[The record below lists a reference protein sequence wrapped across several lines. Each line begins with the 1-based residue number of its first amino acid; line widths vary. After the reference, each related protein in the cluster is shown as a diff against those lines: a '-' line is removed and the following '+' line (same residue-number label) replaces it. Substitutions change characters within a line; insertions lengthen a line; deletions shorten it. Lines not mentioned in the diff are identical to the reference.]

1 MIHYISHKSLEGF
14 RKENFYYRKGGTTG
28 EKKMSV
34 IEREKVFDRSQ
45 VLKKLKIYQEEH
57 QRLTVLFNITRNISI
72 ELKLDNL
79 LLIIM
84 DEVRKALKAD
94 RCTVFLLDRE
104 KNELWSKV
112 AHGERDIRFPSNL
125 GIAGYVANTGDVLN
139 IPDAYA
145 DPRFNQEIDKKTGY
159 FTQNILTF
167 PMRNKLGEIIGVFQV
182 LNKFE
187 GSFTKQDEQLLDTIS
202 VIAATQI
209 ENAQLYEEQRKTL
222 DSFVR
227 TLASTIDARDPLTA
241 GHSDRIALYSDEL
254 ARVLNL
260 STKRRELIRYAALL
274 HDYGKIAIR
283 EAILCKSG
291 SLTIDEYCH
300 IQEHAA
306 YTKSILEKIN
316 FSRDFKN
323 VPQIAASHHEKM
335 DGSGYPDGLVGNQ
348 IPVESRILAVADV
361 FDALTSK
368 RHYRDRMEFENVM
381 DTFEKTAGSHLDRE
395 LVESFKKIKIDRLLE
410 ILEVDYIQLL
420 DQKDLRYLALFDL
433 RHLLEVVRQGP
444 LNSEEKNMVHLFYK
458 YYYRSY
464 LSETDEII
472 ENRVGLANI

>member
-1 MIHYISHKSLEGF
+1 MSYMQG
-14 RKENFYYRKGGTTG
+14 KE
-28 EKKMSV
+28 
-34 IEREKVFDRSQ
+34 VFDKSRM
-45 VLKKLKIYQEEH
+45 LKKLKIYQEEH
-57 QRLTVLFNITRNISI
+57 QRLTVLFNITRNIST

-94 RCTVFLLDRE
+94 RCTVFILDRE

-125 GIAGYVANTGDVLN
+125 GIAGYVARTGDVLN

-159 FTQNILTF
+159 CTQNILTF
-167 PMRNKLGEIIGVFQV
+167 PMRNKLGEIIGVFQA

-187 GSFTKQDEQLLDTIS
+187 GSFSRKDEQLLDTIS
-202 VIAATQI
+202 AIAATQI
-209 ENAQLYEEQRKTL
+209 ENAQLYEEQRKTW

-241 GHSDRIALYSDEL
+241 GHSNRIALYSDEL
-254 ARVLNL
+254 ARLLNL
-260 STKRRELIRYAALL
+260 SSKRRELIRYAALL

-283 EAILCKSG
+283 EAILCKNG

-316 FSRDFKN
+316 FSRDFKE
-323 VPQIAASHHEKM
+323 VPQIAAYHHEKM
-335 DGSGYPDGLVGNQ
+335 NGSGYPDGLVGNQ
-348 IPVESRILAVADV
+348 IPIESRILAVADV

-381 DTFEKTAGSHLDRE
+381 DILEKNTGSHFDKD
-395 LVESFKKIKIDRLLE
+395 LVEAFKKIKIDRLLE
-410 ILEVDYIQLL
+410 ILEADYVQQL
-420 DQKDLRYLALFDL
+420 DQKDLRFLALFDL
-433 RHLLEVVRQGP
+433 RHLLEIVRHGP
-444 LNSEEKNMVHLFYK
+444 LNAEERKIVQLFYK
-458 YYYRSY
+458 YYYRNY
-464 LSETDEII
+464 LCETEPDEAT
-472 ENRVGLANI
+472 ETRVNLANI

>member
-1 MIHYISHKSLEGF
+1 
-14 RKENFYYRKGGTTG
+14 
-28 EKKMSV
+28 MSV
-34 IEREKVFDRSQ
+34 KRTKESSDKSHL
-45 VLKKLKIYQEEH
+45 LKMLKIYQEEH
-57 QRLTVLFNITRNISI
+57 QRLTVLFNITRNIST

-112 AHGERDIRFPSNL
+112 AHGERDIRFPSSL
-125 GIAGYVANTGDVLN
+125 GIAGYVARTGDVLN

-145 DPRFNQEIDKKTGY
+145 DPRFNQAVDKKTGY
-159 FTQNILTF
+159 YTQNILTF

-182 LNKFE
+182 LNKFD
-187 GSFTKQDEQLLDTIS
+187 GPFTKQDEQLLDTIS

-209 ENAQLYEEQRKTL
+209 ENAQLYEEQRKTW

-241 GHSDRIALYSDEL
+241 GHSNRIALYSDEL
-254 ARVLNL
+254 AKILNL
-260 STKRRELIRYAALL
+260 SAKHRELIRYAALL

-283 EAILCKSG
+283 EAVLCKNG

-316 FSRDFKN
+316 FSRDFIE
-323 VPQIAASHHEKM
+323 VPKIAAYHHEKM
-335 DGSGYPDGLVGNQ
+335 DGSGYPDGLVGDQ
-348 IPVESRILAVADV
+348 IPLESRILAVADV

-368 RHYRDRMEFENVM
+368 RHYRDRMDFENVM
-381 DTFEKTAGSHLDRE
+381 DILDKNTGSHFDRN
-395 LVESFKKIKIDRLLE
+395 LVEAFKKIKIDRLLE
-410 ILEVDYIQLL
+410 ILESEYL
-420 DQKDLRYLALFDL
+420 DHLDPKDLKFLMLFDL
-433 RHLLEVVRQGP
+433 RHLLEIVRHGP
-444 LNSEEKNMVHLFYK
+444 LSSEERKVVELFYK

-464 LSETDEII
+464 LKDVDSYEAMETHIS
-472 ENRVGLANI
+472 LATV

>member
-1 MIHYISHKSLEGF
+1 MSIMQ
-14 RKENFYYRKGGTTG
+14 RKEISDKNQ
-28 EKKMSV
+28 
-34 IEREKVFDRSQ
+34 I
-45 VLKKLKIYQEEH
+45 LKKLKIYQEEH
-57 QRLTVLFNITRNISI
+57 QRLTVLFNITRNIST

-94 RCTVFLLDRE
+94 RCTVFILDRE

-125 GIAGYVANTGDVLN
+125 GIAGYVAKTGDVLN
-139 IPDAYA
+139 ISDAYA

-159 FTQNILTF
+159 YTQNVLTF

-187 GSFTKQDEQLLDTIS
+187 GSFNKQDEQLLDTIS

-209 ENAQLYEEQRKTL
+209 ENAQLYEEQRKTW

-241 GHSDRIALYSDEL
+241 GHSNRIALYSEEL
-254 ARVLNL
+254 ARILNL
-260 STKRRELIRYAALL
+260 GFKRRELIRYSALL

-283 EAILCKSG
+283 EAVLCKNG

-306 YTKSILEKIN
+306 FTKNILEQIN
-316 FSRDFKN
+316 FSRDFKE
-323 VPQIAASHHEKM
+323 VPQIAAYHHEKM
-335 DGSGYPDGLVGNQ
+335 DGSGYPDGLIGVQ
-348 IPVESRILAVADV
+348 IPIESRILAVADV

-381 DTFEKTAGSHLDRE
+381 DILEENTGGHFDRD
-395 LVESFKKIKIDRLLE
+395 LVEAFKKIKIDRLLE
-410 ILEVDYIQLL
+410 ILETDYVKQL
-420 DQKDLRYLALFDL
+420 DQKDLKFLALFDL
-433 RHLLEVVRQGP
+433 RHLLEIVRQGP
-444 LNSEEKNMVHLFYK
+444 LNNEEKKMLQLFYK
-458 YYYRSY
+458 YYYRTY
-464 LSETDEII
+464 LSTI
-472 ENRVGLANI
+472 EPEDGYEPRVGSANI

>member
-1 MIHYISHKSLEGF
+1 
-14 RKENFYYRKGGTTG
+14 
-28 EKKMSV
+28 MSV
-34 IEREKVFDRSQ
+34 TQGKEVFDRSQ
-45 VLKKLKIYQEEH
+45 ILKKLKIYQEEH
-57 QRLTVLFNITRNISI
+57 QRLTVLFNITRNIST

-139 IPDAYA
+139 IPDAYG

-159 FTQNILTF
+159 YTQNILTF

-187 GSFTKQDEQLLDTIS
+187 GSFNKQDEQLLDTIS

-209 ENAQLYEEQRKTL
+209 ENAQLYEEQRKTW

-241 GHSDRIALYSDEL
+241 GHSNRIARYSDEL
-254 ARVLNL
+254 AKILNF
-260 STKRRELIRYAALL
+260 SAKHRELIRYAALL

-283 EAILCKSG
+283 EAILCKNG
-291 SLTIDEYCH
+291 RLTIDEYCH

-316 FSRDFKN
+316 FSRDFKE
-323 VPQIAASHHEKM
+323 VPQIAAHHHEKM
-335 DGSGYPDGLVGNQ
+335 DGSGYPDGLVGKQ
-348 IPVESRILAVADV
+348 IPIESRILAVADV

-381 DTFEKTAGSHLDRE
+381 DILEKNAGSHFDRD
-395 LVESFKKIKIDRLLE
+395 LVDAFKKIKIDRLLE
-410 ILEVDYIQLL
+410 ILEADYIPYL

-433 RHLLEVVRQGP
+433 RHLLEIVRQGP
-444 LNSEEKNMVHLFYK
+444 LNAEEKKMVELFYK

-464 LSETDEII
+464 LRDTEPVDVI
-472 ENRVGLANI
+472 ENRVNMANI

>member
-1 MIHYISHKSLEGF
+1 
-14 RKENFYYRKGGTTG
+14 
-28 EKKMSV
+28 MSV
-34 IEREKVFDRSQ
+34 TQERGVFDKNQ
-45 VLKKLKIYQEEH
+45 ILKKLKIYQDEH
-57 QRLTVLFNITRNISI
+57 QRLTVLFNITRNIST
-72 ELKLDNL
+72 ELKLDRL

-94 RCTVFLLDRE
+94 RCTVFILDRE

-125 GIAGYVANTGDVLN
+125 GIAGYVATTGDVLN

-159 FTQNILTF
+159 FTRNILTF

-209 ENAQLYEEQRKTL
+209 ENAQLYEEQKKTF

-241 GHSDRIALYSDEL
+241 GHSNRIALYSDEL
-254 ARVLNL
+254 AQVLNI
-260 STKRRELIRYAALL
+260 SAKRRELLHYAALL

-306 YTKSILEKIN
+306 FTQSILEQIN
-316 FSRDFKN
+316 FSRDFKD

-335 DGSGYPDGLVGNQ
+335 DGSGYPDGLIGDQ
-348 IPVESRILAVADV
+348 IPLESRILAVADV

-381 DTFEKTAGSHLDRE
+381 NILEKNAGSHFDKE
-395 LVESFKKIKIDRLLE
+395 LVKSFKKIKIDRLLE
-410 ILEVDYIQLL
+410 ILEIDYIQQL

-433 RHLLEVVRQGP
+433 RHLLEVVRHGP
-444 LNSEEKNMVHLFYK
+444 LNNEEKKMVQLFYK

-464 LSETDEII
+464 LIDEDDMI
-472 ENRVGLANI
+472 ESRLGLANI

>member
-1 MIHYISHKSLEGF
+1 MSFTQG
-14 RKENFYYRKGGTTG
+14 KE
-28 EKKMSV
+28 
-34 IEREKVFDRSQ
+34 VFDKGQ
-45 VLKKLKIYQEEH
+45 ILKKLKIYQEEH

-104 KNELWSKV
+104 KKELLSKV

-159 FTQNILTF
+159 YTQNILTF

-187 GSFTKQDEQLLDTIS
+187 GSFSKQDEQLLDTIS

-209 ENAQLYEEQRKTL
+209 ENAQLYEEQRKTW

-241 GHSDRIALYSDEL
+241 GHSNRIAQYSDEL
-254 ARVLNL
+254 AKILNF
-260 STKRRELIRYAALL
+260 SSKQREVIRYAALL

-283 EAILCKSG
+283 EAILCKNG

-316 FSRDFKN
+316 FSRDFKE
-323 VPQIAASHHEKM
+323 VPQIAAYHHEKI
-335 DGSGYPDGLVGNQ
+335 DGSGYPDGLAGDQ
-348 IPVESRILAVADV
+348 IPIESRILAVADV

-381 DTFEKTAGSHLDRE
+381 DILEKNAGSHFDKN

-410 ILEVDYIQLL
+410 ILEADYVQQL
-420 DQKDLRYLALFDL
+420 DQKDLRFLSLFDL
-433 RHLLEVVRQGP
+433 RLLLEVVRHGP
-444 LNSEEKNMVHLFYK
+444 LNSEEKKIVQMFYN

-464 LSETDEII
+464 LNDPETDYVI
-472 ENRVGLANI
+472 ENRVSLANI

>member
-1 MIHYISHKSLEGF
+1 
-14 RKENFYYRKGGTTG
+14 
-28 EKKMSV
+28 MSV
-34 IEREKVFDRSQ
+34 TQKGDTIDRNQ

-57 QRLTVLFNITRNISI
+57 QRLTVLFNITRNISTEI
-72 ELKLDNL
+72 KLDNL

-112 AHGERDIRFPSNL
+112 AHGERDIRFPVNL
-125 GIAGYVANTGDVLN
+125 GIAGYVATTGDVLN

-145 DPRFNQEIDKKTGY
+145 DPRFNQDIDKKTGY
-159 FTQNILTF
+159 YTRNILTF

-187 GSFTKQDEQLLDTIS
+187 GAFTRQDEQLLDTIS

-209 ENAQLYEEQRKTL
+209 ENAQLYEEQRKTF
-222 DSFVR
+222 DSFVL

-241 GHSDRIALYSDEL
+241 GHSNRIARYSDEL
-254 ARVLNL
+254 AQVLNL
-260 STKRRELIRYAALL
+260 SAKRRELLRYAALL

-283 EAILCKSG
+283 EAILCKNG
-291 SLTIDEYCH
+291 SLTIDEYSH

-335 DGSGYPDGLVGNQ
+335 DGTGYPEGLVGDQ
-348 IPVESRILAVADV
+348 IPLESRILAVADV

-381 DTFEKTAGSHLDRE
+381 DILERNAGSHFDGK
-395 LVESFKKIKIDRLLE
+395 LVEAFKKIKIDRVLSILE
-410 ILEVDYIQLL
+410 IDYSEKL
-420 DQKDLRYLALFDL
+420 DPKDLKYLGLFNL
-433 RHLLEVVRQGP
+433 RHLLEVVRHGP
-444 LNSEEKNMVHLFYK
+444 LNSEEEKMLQLFYK

-464 LSETDEII
+464 LEPRDEPVLQLK
-472 ENRVGLANI
+472 VGMANI

>member
-1 MIHYISHKSLEGF
+1 MQ
-14 RKENFYYRKGGTTG
+14 RKEISDKNQ
-28 EKKMSV
+28 
-34 IEREKVFDRSQ
+34 I
-45 VLKKLKIYQEEH
+45 LKKLKIYQEEH
-57 QRLTVLFNITRNISI
+57 QRLTVLFNITRNIST

-94 RCTVFLLDRE
+94 RCTVFILDRE

-125 GIAGYVANTGDVLN
+125 GIAGYVAKTGDVLN
-139 IPDAYA
+139 ISDAYA

-159 FTQNILTF
+159 YTQNVLTF

-187 GSFTKQDEQLLDTIS
+187 GSFNKQDEQLLDTIS

-209 ENAQLYEEQRKTL
+209 ENAQLYEEQRKTW

-241 GHSDRIALYSDEL
+241 GHSNRIALYSEEL
-254 ARVLNL
+254 ARILNL
-260 STKRRELIRYAALL
+260 GFKRRELIRYSALL

-283 EAILCKSG
+283 EAVLCKNG

-306 YTKSILEKIN
+306 FTKNILEQIN
-316 FSRDFKN
+316 FSRDFKE
-323 VPQIAASHHEKM
+323 VPQIAAYHHEKM
-335 DGSGYPDGLVGNQ
+335 DGSGYPDGLIGVQ
-348 IPVESRILAVADV
+348 IPIESRILAVADV
-361 FDALTSK
+361 FEALTSK

-381 DTFEKTAGSHLDRE
+381 DILEENTGGHFDRD
-395 LVESFKKIKIDRLLE
+395 LVEAFKKIKIDRLLE
-410 ILEVDYIQLL
+410 ILETDYVKQL
-420 DQKDLRYLALFDL
+420 DQKDLKFLALFDL
-433 RHLLEVVRQGP
+433 RHLLEIVRQGP
-444 LNSEEKNMVHLFYK
+444 LNNEEKKMLQLFYK
-458 YYYRSY
+458 YYYRTY
-464 LSETDEII
+464 LSTI
-472 ENRVGLANI
+472 EPEDGYEPRVGSANI

>member
-1 MIHYISHKSLEGF
+1 
-14 RKENFYYRKGGTTG
+14 
-28 EKKMSV
+28 MSV
-34 IEREKVFDRSQ
+34 TQERGVFDKNQ
-45 VLKKLKIYQEEH
+45 ILKKLKIYQDEH
-57 QRLTVLFNITRNISI
+57 QRLTVLFNITRNIST
-72 ELKLDNL
+72 ELKLDRL

-94 RCTVFLLDRE
+94 RCTVFILDRE

-125 GIAGYVANTGDVLN
+125 GIAGYVATTGDVLN

-159 FTQNILTF
+159 FTRNILTF

-209 ENAQLYEEQRKTL
+209 ENAQLYEEQKKTF

-241 GHSDRIALYSDEL
+241 GHSNRIALYSDEL
-254 ARVLNL
+254 AQVLNI
-260 STKRRELIRYAALL
+260 SAKRRELLHYAALL

-306 YTKSILEKIN
+306 FTQSILEQIN
-316 FSRDFKN
+316 FSRDFKD

-335 DGSGYPDGLVGNQ
+335 DGSGYPDGLIGDQ
-348 IPVESRILAVADV
+348 IPLESRILAVADV

-381 DTFEKTAGSHLDRE
+381 NILEKNAGSHFDKDIIE
-395 LVESFKKIKIDRLLE
+395 AFKKIKIDRLME
-410 ILEVDYIQLL
+410 ILEIDYIQQL

-433 RHLLEVVRQGP
+433 RHLLEVVRLGP
-444 LNSEEKNMVHLFYK
+444 LNSEEKKIVQLFYK
-458 YYYRSY
+458 YYYRNY
-464 LSETDEII
+464 LSEADDII

>member
-1 MIHYISHKSLEGF
+1 MQ
-14 RKENFYYRKGGTTG
+14 RKESSENKQ
-28 EKKMSV
+28 
-34 IEREKVFDRSQ
+34 I
-45 VLKKLKIYQEEH
+45 LKKLKIYQEEH
-57 QRLTVLFNITRNISI
+57 QRLTVLFNITRNIST

-94 RCTVFLLDRE
+94 RCTVFILDRE

-125 GIAGYVANTGDVLN
+125 GIAGYVAKTGDVLN

-159 FTQNILTF
+159 YTQNILTF

-209 ENAQLYEEQRKTL
+209 ENAQLYEEQRKTW

-241 GHSDRIALYSDEL
+241 GHSNRIALYSDEL
-254 ARVLNL
+254 ARILNL
-260 STKRRELIRYAALL
+260 SSKRRELIRYSALL

-283 EAILCKSG
+283 EAVLCKNG

-306 YTKSILEKIN
+306 YTKTILEQIN
-316 FSRDFKN
+316 FSRDFKE
-323 VPQIAASHHEKM
+323 VPKIAAYHHEKM
-335 DGSGYPDGLVGNQ
+335 DGSGYPEGLVGEA
-348 IPVESRILAVADV
+348 IPIESRILAVADV

-381 DTFEKTAGSHLDRE
+381 EILEKNTGSHFDRDV
-395 LVESFKKIKIDRLLE
+395 VEAFKKIKIDRLLE
-410 ILEVDYIQLL
+410 ILEAEYLPQL
-420 DQKDLRYLALFDL
+420 DQRDLKFLGLFDLRYL
-433 RHLLEVVRQGP
+433 LELVRQGP
-444 LNSEEKNMVHLFYK
+444 LNSEERKMLQLFYR

-464 LSETDEII
+464 LNTNEADDGFES
-472 ENRVGLANI
+472 RVRVANN

>member
-1 MIHYISHKSLEGF
+1 
-14 RKENFYYRKGGTTG
+14 
-28 EKKMSV
+28 MSV
-34 IEREKVFDRSQ
+34 TQGKEVFDRNLI
-45 VLKKLKIYQEEH
+45 LKKLKIYQEEH
-57 QRLTVLFNITRNISI
+57 QRLTVLFNITRNIST

-125 GIAGYVANTGDVLN
+125 GIAGYVSKTGDVLN

-159 FTQNILTF
+159 YTQNILTY

-187 GSFTKQDEQLLDTIS
+187 GPFTRQDEQLLDTIS
-202 VIAATQI
+202 AIAATQI
-209 ENAQLYEEQRKTL
+209 ENAQLYEEQKKTWE
-222 DSFVR
+222 SFVR

-241 GHSDRIALYSDEL
+241 GHSNRIARYSDEL
-254 ARVLNL
+254 AKILNF
-260 STKRRELIRYAALL
+260 SAKHRELVRYAALL

-291 SLTIDEYCH
+291 RLTIDEYCH

-316 FSRDFKN
+316 FSRDFKE
-323 VPQIAASHHEKM
+323 VPQIAAHHHEKM
-335 DGSGYPDGLVGNQ
+335 DGSGYPDGLVGKK
-348 IPVESRILAVADV
+348 IPIESRILAVADV

-381 DTFEKTAGSHLDRE
+381 DILEKNAGSHFDLDF
-395 LVESFKKIKIDRLLE
+395 VEAFKKIKIDRILE
-410 ILEVDYIQLL
+410 ILEADYIPYL

-433 RHLLEVVRQGP
+433 RYLLEIVRQGP
-444 LNSEEKNMVHLFYK
+444 LNAEERKMVQLFYK

-464 LSETDEII
+464 LSDTELVDVI
-472 ENRVGLANI
+472 ENRVNLANV

>member
-1 MIHYISHKSLEGF
+1 
-14 RKENFYYRKGGTTG
+14 
-28 EKKMSV
+28 MSV
-34 IEREKVFDRSQ
+34 TQGKEVFDRSQ
-45 VLKKLKIYQEEH
+45 ILKKLKIYQEEH
-57 QRLTVLFNITRNISI
+57 QRLTVLFNITRNIST

-125 GIAGYVANTGDVLN
+125 GIAGYVANT
-139 IPDAYA
+139 DAYG

-159 FTQNILTF
+159 YTQNILTF

-187 GSFTKQDEQLLDTIS
+187 GSFNKQDEQLLDTIS

-209 ENAQLYEEQRKTL
+209 ENAQLYEEQRKTW

-241 GHSDRIALYSDEL
+241 GHSNRIARYSDEL
-254 ARVLNL
+254 AKILNF
-260 STKRRELIRYAALL
+260 SAKHRELIRYAALL

-283 EAILCKSG
+283 EAILCKNG
-291 SLTIDEYCH
+291 RLTIDEYCH

-316 FSRDFKN
+316 FSRDFKE
-323 VPQIAASHHEKM
+323 VPQIAAHHHEKM
-335 DGSGYPDGLVGNQ
+335 DGSGYPDGLVGKQ
-348 IPVESRILAVADV
+348 IPIESRILAVADV

-381 DTFEKTAGSHLDRE
+381 DILEKNAGSHFDRD
-395 LVESFKKIKIDRLLE
+395 LVDAFKKIKIDRLLE
-410 ILEVDYIQLL
+410 ILEADYIPYL

-433 RHLLEVVRQGP
+433 RHLLEIVRQGP
-444 LNSEEKNMVHLFYK
+444 LNAEEKKMVELFYK

-464 LSETDEII
+464 LRDTEPVDVI
-472 ENRVGLANI
+472 ENRVNMANI

>member
-1 MIHYISHKSLEGF
+1 
-14 RKENFYYRKGGTTG
+14 
-28 EKKMSV
+28 MSV
-34 IEREKVFDRSQ
+34 AQKKDVFDKTQ
-45 VLKKLKIYQEEH
+45 ILKKLKIYQDEH
-57 QRLTVLFNITRNISI
+57 QRLTVLFNITRNIST

-84 DEVRKALKAD
+84 DEVRKALRAD
-94 RCTVFLLDRE
+94 RCTVFILDRE

-125 GIAGYVANTGDVLN
+125 GIAGYVATTGDVLN
-139 IPDAYA
+139 IPDAYS

-159 FTQNILTF
+159 YTRNILTF

-187 GSFTKQDEQLLDTIS
+187 GSFSRHDEQLLDTIS

-227 TLASTIDARDPLTA
+227 TLATTIDARDPLTA
-241 GHSDRIALYSDEL
+241 GHSNRIALYSDEL
-254 ARVLNL
+254 ARIFNL
-260 STKRRELIRYAALL
+260 SMKRREILRYAALL

-283 EAILCKSG
+283 EAVLCKNG
-291 SLTIDEYCH
+291 NLTIEEYCH

-306 YTKSILEKIN
+306 FTKNILEQIN
-316 FSRDFKN
+316 FSRDFKD
-323 VPQIAASHHEKM
+323 VPQIAASHHEKI
-335 DGSGYPDGLVGNQ
+335 DGSGYPEGLVGDN
-348 IPVESRILAVADV
+348 IPLESRILAVADV

-368 RHYRDRMEFENVM
+368 RHYRDRMEFENVI
-381 DTFEKTAGSHLDRE
+381 DILETSAGSHFDKDI
-395 LVESFKKIKIDRLLE
+395 VEAFKKIKIDRLLE
-410 ILEVDYIQLL
+410 ILELEYVKKM

-433 RHLLEVVRQGP
+433 RYLLEVIKQGP
-444 LNSEEKNMVHLFYK
+444 LNSEEQKISELFYK

-464 LSETDEII
+464 INGTNYLI
-472 ENRVGLANI
+472 ERRASLASS